1 MDAVPLGI
9 DEPMSEDFALAG
21 MTHMSHYLN
30 YFFPRIGEETFRTTV
45 LFEGVSDQD
54 RSHWM
59 RSYDALLRKVSY
71 AAGGK
76 RLLLKNPPNLGRI
89 STVLRM
95 YPNARFIHVVRNPW
109 LVHASTMKLM
119 DRFTQQLA
127 LQDADAE
134 QLELFVSRRYSMI
147 MEQWEK
153 ERSLIPKGQLIEVRH
168 EDVTRNPVQMVQG
181 IYESL
186 GLEGWDR
193 MKSTLERYAASLEGY
208 RTNSYQFDS
217 GFLHRAAPYLNEWA
231 ERYGYQTPDQNRKSD
246 QDHPSGER
254 TSAA

>member
-1 MDAVPLGI
+1 
-9 DEPMSEDFALAG
+9 MS
-21 MTHMSHYLN
+21 
-30 YFFPRIGEETFRTTV
+30 
-45 LFEGVSDQD
+45 
-54 RSHWM
+54 
-59 RSYDALLRKVSY
+59 SYDALLRKVSY

-89 STVLRM
+89 STVLSM

-119 DRFTQQLA
+119 DRFTHQLA

-147 MEQWEK
+147 MDQWEK
-153 ERSLIPKGQLIEVRH
+153 ERSLIPDGQLIEVRH
-168 EDVTRNPVQMVQG
+168 EDVTRNPVQMVQV

-186 GLEGWDR
+186 GLQGWDN
-193 MKSTLERYAASLEGY
+193 MKPHLERYAASLEGY

-217 GFLHRAAPYLNEWA
+217 GFLDRVAPYLNDWA
-231 ERYGYQTPDQNRKSD
+231 ARYGYQTPEQSRNAEL
-246 QDHPSGER
+246 GEPVGEQA
-254 TSAA
+254 SAA